1 MISPKYYQINNK
13 FFASITE
20 SKHVYDFWVLNLA
33 ELRNVSTY
41 RFIKMTLIQ
50 I

>member
-1 MISPKYYQINNK
+1 MIKYYQINNK
-13 FFASITE
+13 FSASITE

-33 ELRNVSTY
+33 TLSNVSTY
-41 RFIKMTLIQ
+41 QFINMTLIQ